1 MKQLF
6 FLFFFFLTFS
16 HAKYLD
22 NHSCNECH
30 EKIYE
35 EYQSSFHAKGY
46 FNDTL
51 HRKIADKVSTEKYSC
66 ARCHMPM
73 ADNLKELMNG
83 ETRPNKSNK
92 THTDAISC
100 YFCHTIAYVKTAHKF
115 NMNTKARQ
123 AKNYKPTL
131 YGRLTNPDDSDK
143 HSSASNPVYAK
154 KVCMGCHS
162 HKLND
167 NNVTIFRAMQG
178 KENHRKEQDSM
189 GCIKCHMPEVSGGA
203 EKMDKKAR
211 GQHASHKFLGIH
223 DVEFRKT
230 GVDINFSIE
239 SKKLLVSLS
248 NKMEHPLIIQP
259 ARAKFLKIEIQ
270 RTGTIIWKNY
280 TNKPN
285 EDKQGYFAY
294 SFKQEG
300 KEIIIPA
307 HATEGTVYN
316 LDAKETRVLIYNIP
330 MLQKLDK
337 IIVGLYVQF
346 AKSDCVKVIDLAES
360 NLTQPQL
367 MKEVSFI
374 QN

>member
-1 MKQLF
+1 MKQLLIF
-6 FLFFFFLTFS
+6 ILFFLTLLS
-16 HAKYLD
+16 AKYLD

-51 HRKIADKVSTEKYSC
+51 HRKIADKVSTKKYDC
-66 ARCHMPM
+66 ATCHMPM
-73 ADNLKELMNG
+73 ADNLKDLVEG
-83 ETRPNKSNK
+83 YARPDKNNK

-115 NMNTKARQ
+115 NINTKARQ

-131 YGRLTNPDDSDK
+131 YGRLNNPDDSDK
-143 HSSASNPVYAK
+143 HSSAANPVYAK

-167 NNVTIFRAMQG
+167 NNVTIFRAMD
-178 KENHRKEQDSM
+178 KKQDSI
-189 GCIKCHMPEVSGGA
+189 GCIECHMPEVSGGA
-203 EKMDKKAR
+203 EKIDKRTR

-223 DVEFRKT
+223 DVEFRKK
-230 GVDINFSIE
+230 GVDINISTQ
-239 SKKLLVSLS
+239 SKKLIVTLK

-259 ARAKFLKIEIQ
+259 ARAKYLKINIT
-270 RTGTIIWKNY
+270 RKGKTIWKNY
-280 TNKPN
+280 KDNPN
-285 EDKQGYFAY
+285 EDKQAYFAY

-300 KEIIIPA
+300 KKVIIPA
-307 HATEGTVYN
+307 HATQGSVYN
-316 LDAKETRVLIYNIP
+316 LEAKETKVLEYDIP
-330 MLQKLDK
+330 MLESKDKVTVSFYVKL
-337 IIVGLYVQF
+337 
-346 AKSDCVKVIDLAES
+346 AKSDCAKVVDLKES

-367 MKEVSFI
+367 IKEIVFI